1 MGDLYAKAF
10 SGTLGHE
17 ALAQLSRWNRFSI
30 LKPETPSE
38 AFKSAEP

>member
-1 MGDLYAKAF
+1 MGELYAKAF

-17 ALAQLSRWNRFSI
+17 ALAELSRRNRFSV
-30 LKPETPSE
+30 LKAETPSE